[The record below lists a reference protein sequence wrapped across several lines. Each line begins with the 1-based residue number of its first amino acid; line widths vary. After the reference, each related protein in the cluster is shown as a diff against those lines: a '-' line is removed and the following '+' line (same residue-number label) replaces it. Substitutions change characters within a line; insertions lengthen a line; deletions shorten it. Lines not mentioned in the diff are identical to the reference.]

1 MFVAEVAFSTN
12 KENEQQLYNKV
23 KKTQSELHNVAG
35 LKSSEVWT
43 KSKSDDVEYV
53 VVSKWDEKKIFKIGL
68 LDLLMLKSIRQCIKN
83 LKMMKLTS
91 HLFKRHYVNI
101 Q

>member
-12 KENEQQLYNKV
+12 NEHEQQLYNKV

-68 LDLLMLKSIRQCIKN
+68 LDLLMLKSIKQCIK
-83 LKMMKLTS
+83 
-91 HLFKRHYVNI
+91 I
-101 Q
+101 

>member
-68 LDLLMLKSIRQCIKN
+68 LDLLMLKSIRQCIK
-83 LKMMKLTS
+83 
-91 HLFKRHYVNI
+91 I
-101 Q
+101 

>member
-53 VVSKWDEKKIFKIGL
+53 VVSK
-68 LDLLMLKSIRQCIKN
+68 
-83 LKMMKLTS
+83 
-91 HLFKRHYVNI
+91 
-101 Q
+101 